1 MTARSERRSLD
12 TPRPLYSEDAEFAVL
27 GAALMDEAALTS
39 ARKVVSESDFYRA
52 AHRRIFAACT
62 ALADAGAPVEPV
74 TVCEHLERSG
84 ELEAVGG
91 REFIGY
97 LLDAGG
103 STSGVEYHA
112 KIISARARDR
122 RFVGVLDDLARVVAS
137 GMADAETAARDL
149 AQQLVG
155 FAVTDGESGFR
166 AVTSDEL
173 YRYMEQLEENAREVR
188 NGTPLGVLTGLHALD
203 AKIHGFRS
211 GELVVP
217 GAGPKVGKS
226 VLTWQVIRH
235 NVFDAQRVV
244 GVVSAEMT
252 RQECLDLV
260 FAAESKVPREQLRA
274 SRFSGADFQRLAKTA
289 GEFGTAVNAGG
300 LYIDDVAFPELG
312 AVVARIQAL
321 KVERPTLSFV
331 AVDYLQL
338 VTSREK
344 GRRGD
349 EELAT
354 VCQALKAIAKR
365 CELVIWAPAQLNYK
379 ETDKRANGEPAFHD
393 FQGGS
398 AMAQA
403 ANFPLLLWRPHLH
416 SPSGHANELAVL
428 APRTRGAGPFR
439 ARLWWDGVHGRVE
452 DWPLGEAML

>member
-1 MTARSERRSLD
+1 MTARLDRSLD
-12 TPRPLYSEDAEFAVL
+12 TPRPAFSEDAEAAVL
-27 GAALMDEAALTS
+27 GAALMDETALTA
-39 ARKVVSESDFYRA
+39 ARKVIGADDFYRP
-52 AHRRIFAACT
+52 AHRRIFAALA

-74 TVCEHLERSG
+74 AVCAYLERAG

-91 REFIGY
+91 RPYIGD
-97 LLDAGG
+97 LLDRGGAGG
-103 STSGVEYHA
+103 AVAYHA
-112 KIISARARDR
+112 KIVGDRARDR
-122 RFVGVLDDLARVVAS
+122 RFVAMLGDLSRVVAS
-137 GMADAETAARDL
+137 GMATAEAASRDL

-155 FAVTDGESGFR
+155 FAANDGETGFR
-166 AVTSDEL
+166 PVTSDEL
-173 YRYMEQLEENAREVR
+173 YAYMEQLEANEREVR
-188 NGTPLGVLTGLHALD
+188 SGHALGILTGLHAID
-203 AKIHGFRS
+203 SKIHGFRS
-211 GELVVP
+211 GELVIP

-226 VLTWQVIRH
+226 VLTWQVVRY
-235 NVFDAQRVV
+235 NVLVERREVA
-244 GVVSAEMT
+244 VVSAEMT
-252 RQECLDLV
+252 RTECLDLV
-260 FAAESKVPREQLRA
+260 FAAESYVPRERLRA
-274 SRFSGADFQRLAKTA
+274 SQLSGPDFQRLAKTA
-289 GEFGTAVNAGG
+289 GAIDAAVTAGG
-300 LYIDDVAFPELG
+300 LHIDDVAFPELG
-312 AVVARIQAL
+312 AVMARIQAL
-321 KVERPTLSFV
+321 KVERPALSLV

-365 CELVIWAPAQLNYK
+365 CDLVIWAPAQLNYK
-379 ETDKRANGEPAFHD
+379 ETDKRATGEPAFHD

-416 SPSGHANELAVL
+416 SPAGHVNELMVL

-452 DWPLGEAML
+452 DWPIAGGSV